1 MPRYRHLV
9 RLANRQLQHW
19 FPGASRQTRLP
30 QANHAFAAL
39 HQGNYATI
47 PNYLV
52 TDLRYMDAG
61 DKAQKRQAGPPGTG
75 LPIAMSAI
83 TTSALDTPSRRS
95 MERTCDDLAIFV
107 IVVVGFVASLTFRD
121 YGLGWDDYTH
131 AEYADLLLRMYGSG
145 FKDTGAL
152 SFANL
157 YMYGGGFD
165 MAAALL
171 HKVIPLELF
180 ETRRLLGAVVGIIG
194 LSVTWRLGRRV
205 GGPLA
210 GLAALLLLA
219 LCPTFYGHMFM
230 NPKDAPFAVA
240 MVILMLGLVRLAEEY
255 PSPSPRTI
263 LIVGLG
269 AGLSLGSRIL
279 GGLALIYAVIGFLP
293 MLLEEIRTQ
302 GGREAVRRFVYVVY
316 TLLPGLILGYLVMGL
331 IWPWSIIEPGNPF
344 HALSYFSHF
353 FEKPWKEM
361 FDGALVSVP
370 DMPWSYLPTLFA
382 LQLPEVLLGLS
393 IAAAIAT
400 LLALPRADVSGRRKT
415 ILLMLTLA
423 ATLPIA
429 VAIVKRPAL
438 YNGIR
443 HFIFVIPPMTVLA
456 GTAFAWGMNWLKEN
470 RRSWQP
476 AALAVFSFG
485 LLLPLGEMIR
495 LHPYQYTHF
504 NHIAGTVRGA
514 DYRYML
520 DYWGLALKQASD
532 SLREELDERQEVPPR
547 GRKWKVAVC
556 GPQRPAQVALGPDF
570 TIGWDSHAAD
580 FAMTLGEFYCK
591 GLTAP
596 VMVEIKR
603 DDVVFARVYDIRGRS
618 ISSLLAIPAP

>member
-1 MPRYRHLV
+1 
-9 RLANRQLQHW
+9 
-19 FPGASRQTRLP
+19 
-30 QANHAFAAL
+30 
-39 HQGNYATI
+39 
-47 PNYLV
+47 
-52 TDLRYMDAG
+52 
-61 DKAQKRQAGPPGTG
+61 
-75 LPIAMSAI
+75 MSSI
-83 TTSALDTPSRRS
+83 TTSAIDTPSRRS
-95 MERTCDDLAIFV
+95 VERTCDDLAIMV
-107 IVVVGFVASLTFRD
+107 LAAVGLIASLTFRD

-145 FKDTGAL
+145 FRDTGAL

-180 ETRRLLGAVVGIIG
+180 ETRRLLGAVVGVIG
-194 LSVTWRLGRRV
+194 LAVTWRLGRRV

-210 GLAALLLLA
+210 GLATVLLLA

-269 AGLSLGSRIL
+269 AGLSIGSRIL
-279 GGLALIYAVIGFLP
+279 GGLALVYAVAGFVPLF
-293 MLLEEIRTQ
+293 LEEIHAHS
-302 GGREAVRRFVYVVY
+302 GREAAHRFVHVVY
-316 TLLPGLILGYLVMGL
+316 VLLPGLILGYLVMGL
-331 IWPWSIIEPGNPF
+331 IWPWSIMEPDNPF
-344 HALSYFSHF
+344 HALTYFSHF

-393 IAAAIAT
+393 IAGVVGT
-400 LLALPRADVSGRRKT
+400 FMSLSRTDVSARRKT

-423 ATLPIA
+423 ATLPLV
-429 VAIVKRPAL
+429 VAMVKRPAL

-456 GTAFAWGMNWLKEN
+456 GTTFAWGMNWLKEN

-476 AALAVFSFG
+476 AAVAVFSFG

-504 NHIAGTVRGA
+504 NHIAGTVRAA
-514 DYRYML
+514 DDLFML

-532 SLREELDERQEVPPR
+532 GLRDELIERQEAPPR

>member
-1 MPRYRHLV
+1 
-9 RLANRQLQHW
+9 
-19 FPGASRQTRLP
+19 
-30 QANHAFAAL
+30 
-39 HQGNYATI
+39 
-47 PNYLV
+47 
-52 TDLRYMDAG
+52 
-61 DKAQKRQAGPPGTG
+61 
-75 LPIAMSAI
+75 MSAI
-83 TTSALDTPSRRS
+83 TTSAIETPSRRS
-95 MERTCDDLAIFV
+95 IERTCDDLAIV
-107 IVVVGFVASLTFRD
+107 VLAVVGVVASLTFRD

-180 ETRRLLGAVVGIIG
+180 ETRRLLGAIVGIIG
-194 LSVTWRLGRRV
+194 LAVTWRLGRRV

-210 GLAALLLLA
+210 GLTALLLLA

-240 MVILMLGLVRLAEEY
+240 MMILMLGLVRLAEEY
-255 PSPSPRTI
+255 PAPSPRTI

-269 AGLSLGSRIL
+269 AGLSIGSRIL
-279 GGLALIYAVIGFLP
+279 GGLALIYAVVGFVP
-293 MLLEEIRTQ
+293 MLLEEIRTH
-302 GGREAVRRFVYVVY
+302 GGREAARRFTHVAYV
-316 TLLPGLILGYLVMGL
+316 LLPGLILGYVVMGL

-344 HALSYFSHF
+344 QAATYFSHF

-361 FDGALVSVP
+361 FDGALVLVP

-393 IAAAIAT
+393 IAAVIAT
-400 LLALPRADVSGRRKT
+400 FLLLPRSDVPGRRKT
-415 ILLMLTLA
+415 IFLMLTLA
-423 ATLPIA
+423 AVLPIA
-429 VAIVKRPAL
+429 VAMVKRPAL

-456 GTAFAWGMNWLKEN
+456 GAAFAWGMDWLKQH

-476 AALAVFSFG
+476 AAIAVFSFG

-514 DYRYML
+514 DDHYML
-520 DYWGLALKQASD
+520 DYWGLAFKQASD
-532 SLREELDERQEVPPR
+532 SLREQLAERQEVPPH

-596 VMVEIKR
+596 LMVEIMR

>member
-1 MPRYRHLV
+1 
-9 RLANRQLQHW
+9 
-19 FPGASRQTRLP
+19 
-30 QANHAFAAL
+30 
-39 HQGNYATI
+39 
-47 PNYLV
+47 
-52 TDLRYMDAG
+52 
-61 DKAQKRQAGPPGTG
+61 
-75 LPIAMSAI
+75 MSSI
-83 TTSALDTPSRRS
+83 TTSTIDTPARRS
-95 MERTCDDLAIFV
+95 VERTCDDLAI
-107 IVVVGFVASLTFRD
+107 IVLAAVGLIASLTFRD

-145 FKDTGAL
+145 FKDTAAL

-171 HKVIPLELF
+171 HKIIPLELF
-180 ETRRLLGAVVGIIG
+180 ETRRLLGAVVGLIG
-194 LSVTWRLGRRV
+194 LAVTWRLGRRV
-205 GGPLA
+205 GGPFA
-210 GLAALLLLA
+210 GLATLLLLV

-230 NPKDAPFAVA
+230 NPKDAPFAVSMA
-240 MVILMLGLVRLAEEY
+240 ILMLGLVRLAEEY

-269 AGLSLGSRIL
+269 AGLSIGSRVL
-279 GGLALIYAVIGFLP
+279 GGLALIYAVVGFLP
-293 MLLEEIRTQ
+293 LLLEEIHTHSARD
-302 GGREAVRRFVYVVY
+302 AARRFAHVVYV
-316 TLLPGLILGYLVMGL
+316 LLPGLVLGYLVMGL
-331 IWPWSIIEPGNPF
+331 IWPWSIMEPGNPF
-344 HALSYFSHF
+344 QALTYFSHF

-382 LQLPEVLLGLS
+382 LQLPEILLGL
-393 IAAAIAT
+393 AIASVVGT
-400 LLALPRADVSGRRKT
+400 FMSLSRKDVPARRKT

-423 ATLPIA
+423 ATLPLV
-429 VAIVKRPAL
+429 VAMVKRPAL

-456 GTAFAWGMNWLKEN
+456 GVAFAWLMNWLKEHH
-470 RRSWQP
+470 RSWQP
-476 AALAVFSFG
+476 AAVAVFAFG
-485 LLLPLGEMIR
+485 LMLPMGEMIR

-504 NHIAGTVRGA
+504 NHIAGTVRSA
-514 DYRYML
+514 DNLFML

-532 SLREELDERQEVPPR
+532 SLREELIERQEVPPR
-547 GRKWKVAVC
+547 GHKWKVAVC

>member
-1 MPRYRHLV
+1 
-9 RLANRQLQHW
+9 
-19 FPGASRQTRLP
+19 
-30 QANHAFAAL
+30 
-39 HQGNYATI
+39 
-47 PNYLV
+47 
-52 TDLRYMDAG
+52 
-61 DKAQKRQAGPPGTG
+61 
-75 LPIAMSAI
+75 MSSI
-83 TTSALDTPSRRS
+83 TTSTIDTPTRRS
-95 MERTCDDLAIFV
+95 VEQTCDDLALLVLAAVGV
-107 IVVVGFVASLTFRD
+107 IASITFRD

-131 AEYADLLLRMYGSG
+131 AEYADLLLKMYGSG

-171 HKVIPLELF
+171 HRVIPLELF
-180 ETRRLLGAVVGIIG
+180 ETRRLLGAVVGMIG
-194 LSVTWRLGRRV
+194 LAVTWRLGRRV

-255 PSPSPRTI
+255 PAPSPSTI
-263 LIVGLG
+263 LIVGIG
-269 AGLSLGSRIL
+269 AGLSLGSRVL
-279 GGLALIYAVIGFLP
+279 GGLALLYATIGFVPLFV
-293 MLLEEIRTQ
+293 EELRVQ
-302 GGREAVRRFVYVVY
+302 GARESVRRFAHVLYV
-316 TLLPGLILGYLVMGL
+316 LLPSLILGYLIMGL
-331 IWPWSIIEPGNPF
+331 IWPWSVIQVGNPF
-344 HALSYFSHF
+344 RALTYFSTF

-382 LQLPEVLLGLS
+382 LQMPEVLLAFFIAGVVGTLVSLS
-393 IAAAIAT
+393 
-400 LLALPRADVSGRRKT
+400 RRDVPARRKT
-415 ILLMLTLA
+415 ILLMLTSA
-423 ATLPIA
+423 ATLPLLI
-429 VAIVKRPAL
+429 AIVKRPAL

-443 HFIFVIPPMTVLA
+443 HFIFVIPPMAVL
-456 GTAFAWGMNWLKEN
+456 GGNAFAWIINRLKEN
-470 RRSWQP
+470 QRHWQP
-476 AALAVFSFG
+476 AVVAVFAFG
-485 LLLPLGEMIR
+485 LALPLTEMIR

-504 NHIAGTVRGA
+504 NHIAGTVREA
-514 DYRYML
+514 DDRFML

-532 SLREELDERQEVPPR
+532 GLREELDERQESPPR

-596 VMVEIKR
+596 VHGR
-603 DDVVFARVYDIRGRS
+603 NQAR
-618 ISSLLAIPAP
+618 

>member
-1 MPRYRHLV
+1 MT
-9 RLANRQLQHW
+9 
-19 FPGASRQTRLP
+19 S
-30 QANHAFAAL
+30 
-39 HQGNYATI
+39 
-47 PNYLV
+47 
-52 TDLRYMDAG
+52 
-61 DKAQKRQAGPPGTG
+61 
-75 LPIAMSAI
+75 I
-83 TTSALDTPSRRS
+83 TTSAIDTPSRRS
-95 MERTCDDLAIFV
+95 VERSCDDLAIIV
-107 IVVVGFVASLTFRD
+107 LIVVGLIASLTFRD

-180 ETRRLLGAVVGIIG
+180 EMRRLLGAAVGIIG
-194 LSVTWRLGRRV
+194 LAVTWRLGRRV

-210 GLAALLLLA
+210 GLAAVLLLA

-255 PSPSPRTI
+255 PSPSPRTV

-269 AGLSLGSRIL
+269 AGLSIGLRIL
-279 GGLALIYAVIGFLP
+279 GGLALIYAVVGFVP
-293 MLLEEIRTQ
+293 MLIEEIRTQ
-302 GGREAVRRFVYVVY
+302 GAREAVRRFVHVGYV
-316 TLLPGLILGYLVMGL
+316 LLPGLILGYLVMGL

-344 HALSYFSHF
+344 QAATYFSHF

-393 IAAAIAT
+393 VATAIAT

-456 GTAFAWGMNWLKEN
+456 GTAFAWGMNWLKQN

-532 SLREELDERQEVPPR
+532 SLREELDERHEAPPH

>member
-1 MPRYRHLV
+1 
-9 RLANRQLQHW
+9 
-19 FPGASRQTRLP
+19 
-30 QANHAFAAL
+30 
-39 HQGNYATI
+39 
-47 PNYLV
+47 
-52 TDLRYMDAG
+52 
-61 DKAQKRQAGPPGTG
+61 
-75 LPIAMSAI
+75 MSSI
-83 TTSALDTPSRRS
+83 TTSTIDTPARRS
-95 MERTCDDLAIFV
+95 VERTCDDLAIIVLAAVGV
-107 IVVVGFVASLTFRD
+107 IASLTFRD

-131 AEYADLLLRMYGSG
+131 AEYADLLLKMYGSG

-180 ETRRLLGAVVGIIG
+180 ETRRLVGAIVGIIG
-194 LSVTWRLGRRV
+194 LAVTWRLARRV

-240 MVILMLGLVRLAEEY
+240 MVVLMLGLVRLAEEY

-269 AGLSLGSRIL
+269 AGLSLGSRVL
-279 GGLALIYAVIGFLP
+279 GGLALLYAVIGFVPLFI
-293 MLLEEIRTQ
+293 EEFR
-302 GGREAVRRFVYVVY
+302 REGARESIRRFAHVAYV
-316 TLLPGLILGYLVMGL
+316 LLPSLLLGYLIMGL
-331 IWPWSIIEPGNPF
+331 IWPWSVIQPGNPF
-344 HALSYFSHF
+344 RAMTYFSTF

-361 FDGALVSVP
+361 FDGKMVLVP

-382 LQLPEVLLGLS
+382 LQMPEVLLTLAIPGAIGTF
-393 IAAAIAT
+393 IALT
-400 LLALPRADVSGRRKT
+400 RNDVTARRKT
-415 ILLMLTLA
+415 ILLVVTLA
-423 ATLPIA
+423 ATLPLLI
-429 VAIVKRPAL
+429 AIVKRPAL

-443 HFIFVIPPMTVLA
+443 HFIFVIPPMAVL
-456 GTAFAWGMNWLKEN
+456 GGNAFAWTINRLKDN
-470 RRSWQP
+470 HRHWHP
-476 AALAVFSFG
+476 AVVAVFAFG
-485 LLLPLGEMIR
+485 LALPLTEMVR

-504 NHIAGTVRGA
+504 NHIAGTVREA
-514 DYRYML
+514 DDRFML

-532 SLREELDERQEVPPR
+532 GLREELDERQESPPQ

-618 ISSLLAIPAP
+618 ISSLLSIPAP

>member
-1 MPRYRHLV
+1 
-9 RLANRQLQHW
+9 
-19 FPGASRQTRLP
+19 
-30 QANHAFAAL
+30 
-39 HQGNYATI
+39 
-47 PNYLV
+47 
-52 TDLRYMDAG
+52 
-61 DKAQKRQAGPPGTG
+61 
-75 LPIAMSAI
+75 MSSI
-83 TTSALDTPSRRS
+83 TTSAIDTPARRS
-95 MERTCDDLAIFV
+95 VERTCDDLAMLV
-107 IVVVGFVASLTFRD
+107 LAVVGVIAGLTFRD

-145 FKDTGAL
+145 FSDTGAL

-180 ETRRLLGAVVGIIG
+180 ETRRLLGAIVGVTG
-194 LSVTWRLGRRV
+194 LAVTWRLGRRV

-255 PSPSPRTI
+255 PEPSPRTI

-269 AGLSLGSRIL
+269 AGLSIGSRIL
-279 GGLALIYAVIGFLP
+279 GGLALVYAVAGFVPLFV
-293 MLLEEIRTQ
+293 EEIRTQ
-302 GGREAVRRFVYVVY
+302 SARAAAQRFLHVVYV
-316 TLLPGLILGYLVMGL
+316 LMPGLVLGYLVMGL
-331 IWPWSIIEPGNPF
+331 IWPWSIMEPDNPF
-344 HALSYFSHF
+344 QALTYFSHF

-382 LQLPEVLLGLS
+382 LQLPEVLLGLLT
-393 IAAAIAT
+393 AGVVGT
-400 LLALPRADVSGRRKT
+400 LMLLPRPDVAARRKT
-415 ILLMLTLA
+415 ILLMLTSA
-423 ATLPIA
+423 ATLPLLIA
-429 VAIVKRPAL
+429 MVKRPAL

-443 HFIFVIPPMTVLA
+443 HFIFVIPPMAVLA
-456 GTAFAWGMNWLKEN
+456 GTAFAWTMNWLGES

-476 AALAVFSFG
+476 AAVALFAFG
-485 LLLPLGEMIR
+485 LMLPLAEMIR

-504 NHIAGTVRGA
+504 NYIAGTVREA
-514 DYRYML
+514 DDRFML

-532 SLREELDERQEVPPR
+532 GLREEIANRQEVPPK

-596 VMVEIKR
+596 VLVEIKR

>member
-1 MPRYRHLV
+1 
-9 RLANRQLQHW
+9 
-19 FPGASRQTRLP
+19 
-30 QANHAFAAL
+30 
-39 HQGNYATI
+39 
-47 PNYLV
+47 
-52 TDLRYMDAG
+52 
-61 DKAQKRQAGPPGTG
+61 
-75 LPIAMSAI
+75 MSSI
-83 TTSALDTPSRRS
+83 TTSAIDTPARRS
-95 MERTCDDLAIFV
+95 VERTCDDLATLV
-107 IVVVGFVASLTFRD
+107 LAVVAVVAGLTFRD

-180 ETRRLLGAVVGIIG
+180 ETRRLLGAIVGVIG
-194 LSVTWRLGRRV
+194 LAVTWRLGRRV

-210 GLAALLLLA
+210 GLATLLLLA
-219 LCPTFYGHMFM
+219 LCPIFYGHMFM

-240 MVILMLGLVRLAEEY
+240 MVILVMGLVRLAEEY
-255 PSPSPRTI
+255 PQPSPRTI

-269 AGLSLGSRIL
+269 AGLSIGSRIL
-279 GGLALIYAVIGFLP
+279 GGLALIYALVGFVPLFID
-293 MLLEEIRTQ
+293 EVRNV
-302 GGREAVRRFVYVVY
+302 GAREALHRFVHVLYV
-316 TLLPGLILGYLVMGL
+316 LLPGLVLGYLIMGL
-331 IWPWSIIEPGNPF
+331 IWPWSIIEPDNPF
-344 HALSYFSHF
+344 HALTYFSHF

-382 LQLPEVLLGLS
+382 LQLPEVLLGLT
-393 IAAAIAT
+393 IAGVIGT
-400 LLALPRADVSGRRKT
+400 FVVLPRSDVPARRKT

-423 ATLPIA
+423 ATFPLA
-429 VAIVKRPAL
+429 TAMLKRPAL

-456 GTAFAWGMNWLKEN
+456 GLTYAWAMNWLKEN

-476 AALAVFSFG
+476 AAVAVFSFG
-485 LLLPLGEMIR
+485 LLLALGEMIR

-504 NHIAGTVRGA
+504 NHIAGTVRAA
-514 DYRYML
+514 DDRYML

-532 SLREELDERQEVPPR
+532 GLREQLDEKQETPPK

-618 ISSLLAIPAP
+618 ISSLLSIPAP

>member
-1 MPRYRHLV
+1 
-9 RLANRQLQHW
+9 
-19 FPGASRQTRLP
+19 
-30 QANHAFAAL
+30 
-39 HQGNYATI
+39 
-47 PNYLV
+47 
-52 TDLRYMDAG
+52 
-61 DKAQKRQAGPPGTG
+61 
-75 LPIAMSAI
+75 MSSI
-83 TTSALDTPSRRS
+83 TTSAIDTPSRRS
-95 MERTCDDLAIFV
+95 IERTCDDFAILALAAVALI
-107 IVVVGFVASLTFRD
+107 ASLTFRD

-171 HKVIPLELF
+171 HKFIPLELF
-180 ETRRLLGAVVGIIG
+180 ETRRLLGAVVGVIG
-194 LSVTWRLGRRV
+194 LAVTWRLGRRV

-255 PSPSPRTI
+255 PQPSPRTI

-269 AGLSLGSRIL
+269 AGLSIGSRVL
-279 GGLALIYAVIGFLP
+279 GGLALVYALVGFVPLF
-293 MLLEEIRTQ
+293 LEEIRTQ
-302 GGREAVRRFVYVVY
+302 SAREAAHRLLHVVYV
-316 TLLPGLILGYLVMGL
+316 LFPGLILGYLVMGL
-331 IWPWSIIEPGNPF
+331 IWPWSIMQPGNPLQ
-344 HALSYFSHF
+344 AVTYFSHF

-382 LQLPEVLLGLS
+382 LQLPEVLLGLLTAGVVGTFMS
-393 IAAAIAT
+393 
-400 LLALPRADVSGRRKT
+400 LSRSDVSGRRKSV
-415 ILLMLTLA
+415 LLMLTLA
-423 ATLPIA
+423 ATLPLLIA
-429 VAIVKRPAL
+429 MLKRPAL

-456 GTAFAWGMNWLKEN
+456 GTAFAQAMNWLKEN

-476 AALAVFSFG
+476 AAMAVFSFG

-504 NHIAGTVRGA
+504 NHIAGTVRAA
-514 DYRYML
+514 DDLYML

-532 SLREELDERQEVPPR
+532 GLREEINERQEVPPH

-596 VMVEIKR
+596 VLVEIKR

-618 ISSLLAIPAP
+618 ISSLLSIPAP

>member
-1 MPRYRHLV
+1 
-9 RLANRQLQHW
+9 
-19 FPGASRQTRLP
+19 
-30 QANHAFAAL
+30 
-39 HQGNYATI
+39 
-47 PNYLV
+47 
-52 TDLRYMDAG
+52 
-61 DKAQKRQAGPPGTG
+61 
-75 LPIAMSAI
+75 
-83 TTSALDTPSRRS
+83 
-95 MERTCDDLAIFV
+95 MERTCDDAAMLVLVA
-107 IVVVGFVASLTFRD
+107 VGLVASFTFRD

-171 HKVIPLELF
+171 HKIIPLELF
-180 ETRRLLGAVVGIIG
+180 ETRRLLGAIVGMIG
-194 LSVTWRLGRRV
+194 LAVTWRLGRRV

-255 PSPSPRTI
+255 PYPSPRTV

-269 AGLSLGSRIL
+269 AGLSIGSRIL
-279 GGLALIYAVIGFLP
+279 GGLALLYALVGFVP
-293 MLLEEIRTQ
+293 MLMEEVRTH
-302 GGREAVRRFVYVVY
+302 GAREACRRFVQMAYA
-316 TLLPGLILGYLVMGL
+316 LLPGLILGYLVMGL
-331 IWPWSIIEPGNPF
+331 IWPWSIIEPGHPF
-344 HALSYFSHF
+344 QAATYFSSF
-353 FEKPWKEM
+353 FEKPWKEL
-361 FDGALVSVP
+361 FDGAILAVP

-382 LQLPEVLLGLS
+382 LQLPEVLLALTIAGTVGS
-393 IAAAIAT
+393 I
-400 LLALPRADVSGRRKT
+400 LALPRDDVPARRKT

-423 ATLPIA
+423 AVLPI
-429 VAIVKRPAL
+429 VIAIVKRPAL

-456 GTAFAWGMNWLKEN
+456 GVAFARGMSWLKEN

-476 AALAVFSFG
+476 AALTLFALG

-514 DYRYML
+514 DDRYML
-520 DYWGLALKQASD
+520 DYWGLAFKQASD
-532 SLREELDERQEVPPR
+532 SLREQLDERHVTPPP
-547 GRKWKVAVC
+547 GHKWNVAVC
-556 GPQRPAQVALGPDF
+556 GPHRGAQVALGPDF
-570 TIGWDSHAAD
+570 TIGWDSHVAD

-591 GLTAP
+591 GLISAP
-596 VMVEIKR
+596 IMVEIKR
-603 DDVVFARVYDIRGRS
+603 DDVVYARVYDIRGRS
-618 ISSLLAIPAP
+618 ISSLLTMPPP

>member
-1 MPRYRHLV
+1 
-9 RLANRQLQHW
+9 
-19 FPGASRQTRLP
+19 
-30 QANHAFAAL
+30 
-39 HQGNYATI
+39 
-47 PNYLV
+47 
-52 TDLRYMDAG
+52 
-61 DKAQKRQAGPPGTG
+61 
-75 LPIAMSAI
+75 MSSI
-83 TTSALDTPSRRS
+83 TTSVIDTPSRRS
-95 MERTCDDLAIFV
+95 VERTCDDLAIFV
-107 IVVVGFVASLTFRD
+107 LAAVALIASLTFRD

-180 ETRRLLGAVVGIIG
+180 ETRRLLGAVVGVIG
-194 LSVTWRLGRRV
+194 LAVTWRLGRRV

-210 GLAALLLLA
+210 GLVALLLLA

-255 PSPSPRTI
+255 PQPSPRTV

-269 AGLSLGSRIL
+269 AGLSIGSRVL
-279 GGLALIYAVIGFLP
+279 GGLALVYALVGFVPLF
-293 MLLEEIRTQ
+293 LEEIHTHSA
-302 GGREAVRRFVYVVY
+302 REAAHRLLHVVYVLV
-316 TLLPGLILGYLVMGL
+316 PGLILGYLAMGL
-331 IWPWSIIEPGNPF
+331 IWPWSIMQPGNPLQ
-344 HALSYFSHF
+344 AVTYFSHF

-382 LQLPEVLLGLS
+382 LQLPEVLLGLLTAGVVGTFMS
-393 IAAAIAT
+393 
-400 LLALPRADVSGRRKT
+400 LSRSDVPGRRKT
-415 ILLMLTLA
+415 TLLMLTLA
-423 ATLPIA
+423 ATLPLLIA
-429 VAIVKRPAL
+429 MLKRPAL

-456 GTAFAWGMNWLKEN
+456 GTAFARGMTWLKEN

-476 AALAVFSFG
+476 AAMAVFSFG

-504 NHIAGTVRGA
+504 NHIAGTVRAA
-514 DYRYML
+514 DDLYML

-532 SLREELDERQEVPPR
+532 GLREEINERQEVPPH

-596 VMVEIKR
+596 VLVEIKR

-618 ISSLLAIPAP
+618 ISSLLSIPAP

>member
-1 MPRYRHLV
+1 
-9 RLANRQLQHW
+9 
-19 FPGASRQTRLP
+19 
-30 QANHAFAAL
+30 
-39 HQGNYATI
+39 
-47 PNYLV
+47 
-52 TDLRYMDAG
+52 
-61 DKAQKRQAGPPGTG
+61 
-75 LPIAMSAI
+75 MSSI
-83 TTSALDTPSRRS
+83 TTSAVDTPTQRS
-95 MERTCDDLAIFV
+95 AERTCDDLAIMV
-107 IVVVGFVASLTFRD
+107 LGAVGLIASLTFRD

-180 ETRRLLGAVVGIIG
+180 ETRRLLGAIVGMIG
-194 LSVTWRLGRRV
+194 LAVTWRLGRRV

-255 PSPSPRTI
+255 PQPSPLTI

-269 AGLSLGSRIL
+269 AGLSIGSRIL
-279 GGLALIYAVIGFLP
+279 GGLALVYALIGFVPLF
-293 MLLEEIRTQ
+293 LQELRTQ
-302 GGREAVRRFVYVVY
+302 GAREAIRRFVHVVY
-316 TLLPGLILGYLVMGL
+316 VLLPALILGYLIMGL
-331 IWPWSIIEPGNPF
+331 IWPWSIMEAGNPF
-344 HALSYFSHF
+344 HALTYFSHF

-393 IAAAIAT
+393 IAGVLGT
-400 LLALPRADVSGRRKT
+400 FVTLPRTDVTARRKS
-415 ILLMLTLA
+415 ILLILTLA
-423 ATLPIA
+423 ATLPLVIA
-429 VAIVKRPAL
+429 MVKRPAL

-443 HFIFVIPPMTVLA
+443 HFVFVIPPMTVLA
-456 GTAFAWGMNWLKEN
+456 ATAFAWGMNWLKEN

-476 AALAVFSFG
+476 AAVALFAFG

-504 NHIAGTVRGA
+504 NHIAGTVRAA

-532 SLREELDERQEVPPR
+532 GLREELVERKETPPK
-547 GRKWKVAVC
+547 GHKWKVAVC

>member
-1 MPRYRHLV
+1 MP
-9 RLANRQLQHW
+9 
-19 FPGASRQTRLP
+19 
-30 QANHAFAAL
+30 
-39 HQGNYATI
+39 GNE
-47 PNYLV
+47 
-52 TDLRYMDAG
+52 
-61 DKAQKRQAGPPGTG
+61 AQKRHNWAKRDTG
-75 LPIAMSAI
+75 LPIAMSSI
-83 TTSALDTPSRRS
+83 TTSAIDTPSRRS
-95 MERTCDDLAIFV
+95 VERTCDDLAI
-107 IVVVGFVASLTFRD
+107 VVLAAVGLIASLTFRD

-165 MAAALL
+165 MVAALL

-180 ETRRLLGAVVGIIG
+180 ETRRLLGAIVGMIG
-194 LSVTWRLGRRV
+194 LAVTWRLGRRV

-210 GLAALLLLA
+210 GLAALLLLV

-255 PSPSPRTI
+255 PQPSPRTI

-269 AGLSLGSRIL
+269 AGLSIGSRVL
-279 GGLALIYAVIGFLP
+279 GGLALVYALVGFVPLFA
-293 MLLEEIRTQ
+293 EEVRIDSA
-302 GGREAVRRFVYVVY
+302 REAAQRLLHVVYV
-316 TLLPGLILGYLVMGL
+316 LMPGLMLGYIVMGL
-331 IWPWSIIEPGNPF
+331 IWPWSIMEPGNPF
-344 HALSYFSHF
+344 QALTYFSHF

-382 LQLPEVLLGLS
+382 LQLPEVLIVLS
-393 IAAAIAT
+393 IAGVVGT
-400 LLALPRADVSGRRKT
+400 LVTLPRADVSGRRKT
-415 ILLMLTLA
+415 ILLMLTFA
-423 ATLPIA
+423 ATLPLVIA
-429 VAIVKRPAL
+429 MVKRPAL

-456 GTAFAWGMNWLKEN
+456 GTAFAWGMNWLGEY

-476 AALAVFSFG
+476 AAVAVFSFG
-485 LLLPLGEMIR
+485 LLLSLGEMIR

-504 NHIAGTVRGA
+504 NHIAGTVARQR
-514 DYRYML
+514 DRYML
-520 DYWGLALKQASD
+520 NCGADRGRPPRYRRQ
-532 SLREELDERQEVPPR
+532 EIDERQETAPR

-591 GLTAP
+591 GLVAP

>member
-1 MPRYRHLV
+1 M
-9 RLANRQLQHW
+9 
-19 FPGASRQTRLP
+19 T
-30 QANHAFAAL
+30 
-39 HQGNYATI
+39 
-47 PNYLV
+47 
-52 TDLRYMDAG
+52 
-61 DKAQKRQAGPPGTG
+61 
-75 LPIAMSAI
+75 AI
-83 TTSALDTPSRRS
+83 TTSVVDTPSRRS
-95 MERTCDDLAIFV
+95 IERTCDDAAIFV
-107 IVVVGFVASLTFRD
+107 LAAVGLIAGCTFRD

-145 FKDTGAL
+145 FKDTAAL
-152 SFANL
+152 SFVNL

-171 HKVIPLELF
+171 HKIIPLELF
-180 ETRRLLGAVVGIIG
+180 ETRRLVGAIVGVIG
-194 LSVTWRLGRRV
+194 LAVTWRLGRRV

-255 PSPSPRTI
+255 PYPSPRTV

-269 AGLSLGSRIL
+269 AGLSIGSRIL
-279 GGLALIYAVIGFLP
+279 GCLALLYALVGFMP
-293 MLLEEIRTQ
+293 MLIDEVRTH
-302 GGREAVRRFVYVVY
+302 GAREAFRRFVQMAYA
-316 TLLPGLILGYLVMGL
+316 LLPGLILGYIVMGL
-331 IWPWSIIEPGNPF
+331 IWPWSIIEPGHPF
-344 HALSYFSHF
+344 EAATYFSQF

-361 FDGALVSVP
+361 FDGAIFSVP

-382 LQLPEVLLGLS
+382 LQLPEILLALTAVSIGAS
-393 IAAAIAT
+393 IAA
-400 LLALPRADVSGRRKT
+400 LPRNDVPARRKT

-423 ATLPIA
+423 AVLPIA
-429 VAIVKRPAL
+429 IAILKRPAL

-456 GTAFAWGMNWLKEN
+456 GLAFARGMNWLADG

-476 AALAVFSFG
+476 VALAVFAFG
-485 LLLPLGEMIR
+485 LMLPLAEMVR

-514 DYRYML
+514 DDRYML
-520 DYWGLALKQASD
+520 DYWGLAFKQASD
-532 SLREELDERQEVPPR
+532 DLRELLEEKHEAAPQ

-556 GPQRPAQVALGPDF
+556 GPHRPAQVALGPSF
-570 TIGWDSHAAD
+570 TITGDSHGAD

-618 ISSLLAIPAP
+618 ISSLLSIPPP

>member
-1 MPRYRHLV
+1 MT
-9 RLANRQLQHW
+9 
-19 FPGASRQTRLP
+19 S
-30 QANHAFAAL
+30 
-39 HQGNYATI
+39 
-47 PNYLV
+47 
-52 TDLRYMDAG
+52 
-61 DKAQKRQAGPPGTG
+61 
-75 LPIAMSAI
+75 I
-83 TTSALDTPSRRS
+83 TTSAIETPLGRS
-95 MERTCDDLAIFV
+95 VERTCDDVAMLVLAAVAV
-107 IVVVGFVASLTFRD
+107 IAGLTFRD

-145 FKDTGAL
+145 FRDTAAL

-171 HKVIPLELF
+171 HKILPLELF
-180 ETRRLLGAVVGIIG
+180 ETRRLVGATVGVIG
-194 LSVTWRLGRRV
+194 LAVTWRLGRRV

-210 GLAALLLLA
+210 GLGALLLLA
-219 LCPTFYGHMFM
+219 LCPIFYGHMFM

-240 MVILMLGLVRLAEEY
+240 MIVLMLGLVRLAEEY
-255 PSPSPRTI
+255 PNPSPRTI

-269 AGLSLGSRIL
+269 AGLSLGTRVL
-279 GGLALIYAVIGFLP
+279 GGLALVYAMIGFVPLF
-293 MLLEEIRTQ
+293 LEELHAE
-302 GGREAVRRFVYVVY
+302 GAREAVRRFVHVIYV
-316 TLLPGLILGYLVMGL
+316 LLPGLVLGYLVMGL

-344 HALSYFSHF
+344 EALTYFSHF

-361 FDGALVSVP
+361 FDGAIVSVP

-382 LQLPEVLLGLS
+382 LQLPEVMLVLMAGAV
-393 IAAAIAT
+393 IGTFAM
-400 LLALPRADVSGRRKT
+400 LPRRETPARRKT
-415 ILLMLTLA
+415 IMLMLTLA
-423 ATLPIA
+423 ATLPLAIA
-429 VAIVKRPAL
+429 MVKRPAL

-443 HFIFVIPPMTVLA
+443 HFVFVIPPMAVL
-456 GTAFAWGMNWLKEN
+456 GGIAFGWAMERLRANQ
-470 RRSWQP
+470 RAWQP
-476 AALAVFSFG
+476 AVLAVFCFG
-485 LLLPLGEMIR
+485 LALPLAEMIR

-504 NHIAGTVRGA
+504 NHIAGTVRAA
-514 DYRYML
+514 DDRFML

-532 SLREELDERQEVPPR
+532 ELREQLVERQEVPPR
-547 GRKWKVAVC
+547 NRKWKVAVC

-570 TIGWDSHAAD
+570 TIGWDSNAAD

-618 ISSLLAIPAP
+618 ISSLLSIPAP

>member
-1 MPRYRHLV
+1 
-9 RLANRQLQHW
+9 
-19 FPGASRQTRLP
+19 
-30 QANHAFAAL
+30 
-39 HQGNYATI
+39 
-47 PNYLV
+47 
-52 TDLRYMDAG
+52 
-61 DKAQKRQAGPPGTG
+61 
-75 LPIAMSAI
+75 MSSI
-83 TTSALDTPSRRS
+83 TTSVIDTPSRRS
-95 MERTCDDLAIFV
+95 VERTCDDLAIFV
-107 IVVVGFVASLTFRD
+107 LAAVALIASLTFRD

-180 ETRRLLGAVVGIIG
+180 ETRRLLGAVVGVIG
-194 LSVTWRLGRRV
+194 LAVTWRLGRRV

-255 PSPSPRTI
+255 PQPSPRTV

-269 AGLSLGSRIL
+269 AGLSIGSRVL
-279 GGLALIYAVIGFLP
+279 GGLALVYALVGFVPLF
-293 MLLEEIRTQ
+293 LEEIHTHSA
-302 GGREAVRRFVYVVY
+302 REAAHRLLHVVYVLV
-316 TLLPGLILGYLVMGL
+316 PGLILGYLAMGL
-331 IWPWSIIEPGNPF
+331 IWPWSIMQPGNPLQ
-344 HALSYFSHF
+344 AVTYFSHF

-382 LQLPEVLLGLS
+382 LQLPEVLLGLLTAGVVGAFMS
-393 IAAAIAT
+393 
-400 LLALPRADVSGRRKT
+400 LSRSDVPGRRKT
-415 ILLMLTLA
+415 TLLMLTLA
-423 ATLPIA
+423 ATLPLLIA
-429 VAIVKRPAL
+429 MLKRPAL

-456 GTAFAWGMNWLKEN
+456 GTAFARGMTWLKEN

-476 AALAVFSFG
+476 AAMAVFSFG

-504 NHIAGTVRGA
+504 NHIAGTVRAA
-514 DYRYML
+514 DDLYML

-532 SLREELDERQEVPPR
+532 GLREEINERQEVPPH

-596 VMVEIKR
+596 VLVEIKR

-618 ISSLLAIPAP
+618 ISSLLSIPAP

>member
-1 MPRYRHLV
+1 
-9 RLANRQLQHW
+9 
-19 FPGASRQTRLP
+19 
-30 QANHAFAAL
+30 
-39 HQGNYATI
+39 
-47 PNYLV
+47 
-52 TDLRYMDAG
+52 
-61 DKAQKRQAGPPGTG
+61 
-75 LPIAMSAI
+75 MSSI
-83 TTSALDTPSRRS
+83 TTSAIDTPVRRS
-95 MERTCDDLAIFV
+95 MEQTCDDLALLALA
-107 IVVVGFVASLTFRD
+107 VVGLIAALTFHD

-165 MAAALL
+165 MIAALL

-180 ETRRLLGAVVGIIG
+180 ETRRLLGAIVGVIG
-194 LSVTWRLGRRV
+194 LAVTWRLARRI
-205 GGPLA
+205 GGPRA
-210 GLAALLLLA
+210 GLAALLLLT

-240 MVILMLGLVRLAEEY
+240 MIVLMMGLVRLAEEY
-255 PSPSPRTI
+255 PQPSPHTV
-263 LIVGLG
+263 LIIGLG
-269 AGLSLGSRIL
+269 AGLSIGSRIL
-279 GGLALIYAVIGFLP
+279 GGLALIYALIGFIPLFI
-293 MLLEEIRTQ
+293 EETQ
-302 GGREAVRRFVYVVY
+302 LHGAYGALRRFVHVLYV
-316 TLLPGLILGYLVMGL
+316 LMPGLILGYLIMGL
-331 IWPWSIIEPGNPF
+331 IWPWSIMEAANPF
-344 HALSYFSHF
+344 HALTYFSHF
-353 FEKPWKEM
+353 FEKPWKEL

-382 LQLPEVLLGLS
+382 LQLPEVMLGLTV
-393 IAAAIAT
+393 AGVAT
-400 LLALPRADVSGRRKT
+400 TFAKLPRPEVPARRKT

-423 ATLPIA
+423 AMLPLAI
-429 VAIVKRPAL
+429 AIVKRPAL

-443 HFIFVIPPMTVLA
+443 HFIFLIPPMAVL
-456 GTAFAWGMNWLKEN
+456 GGLAFDWIMSWMKVN

-476 AALAVFSFG
+476 VALAVFVFG
-485 LLLPLGEMIR
+485 LLLSLGEMIR

-504 NHIAGTVRGA
+504 NHLAGTVRAA
-514 DYRYML
+514 DDRFML
-520 DYWGLALKQASD
+520 DYWGLAFKQASD
-532 SLREELDERQEVPPR
+532 GLREQLIEKQEVPPH

-570 TIGWDSHAAD
+570 AIGWDSHAAD

-596 VMVEIKR
+596 VMLEIKR

-618 ISSLLAIPAP
+618 ISSLLSVPPP

>member
-1 MPRYRHLV
+1 V
-9 RLANRQLQHW
+9 
-19 FPGASRQTRLP
+19 
-30 QANHAFAAL
+30 
-39 HQGNYATI
+39 
-47 PNYLV
+47 
-52 TDLRYMDAG
+52 
-61 DKAQKRQAGPPGTG
+61 
-75 LPIAMSAI
+75 
-83 TTSALDTPSRRS
+83 
-95 MERTCDDLAIFV
+95 ERTCDDLAILV
-107 IVVVGFVASLTFRD
+107 LAVVGLIASLTFRD

-131 AEYADLLLRMYGSG
+131 AEYADLLLKMYGSG

-171 HKVIPLELF
+171 HKIIPLELF
-180 ETRRLLGAVVGIIG
+180 ETRRLLGAIVGLIG
-194 LSVTWRLGRRV
+194 LAVTWRLGRRV
-205 GGPLA
+205 GGPLG
-210 GLAALLLLA
+210 GLATLLLLA

-230 NPKDAPFAVA
+230 NPKDAPFAVS
-240 MVILMLGLVRLAEEY
+240 MMILMLGLVRLVEEY
-255 PSPSPRTI
+255 PSPSPRTV

-269 AGLSLGSRIL
+269 AGLSIGSRIL
-279 GGLALIYAVIGFLP
+279 GGLALVYALIGFIPLFLDELRSHGP
-293 MLLEEIRTQ
+293 
-302 GGREAVRRFVYVVY
+302 REAAHRFARVLYVLV
-316 TLLPGLILGYLVMGL
+316 PGLAFGYLVMGL
-331 IWPWSIIEPGNPF
+331 IWPWSIMEPGNPF
-344 HALSYFSHF
+344 HALTYFSSF

-382 LQLPEVLLGLS
+382 LQLPEVLLALCIGGVVITLGSLS
-393 IAAAIAT
+393 HREI
-400 LLALPRADVSGRRKT
+400 SSRRKS
-415 ILLMLTLA
+415 ILLTLTLA
-423 ATLPIA
+423 ATLPLLIA
-429 VAIVKRPAL
+429 MVKRPAL

-443 HFIFVIPPMTVLA
+443 HFIFVIPPMTVL
-456 GTAFAWGMNWLKEN
+456 GGMAFNWLMDWLRVN
-470 RRSWQP
+470 HRGAQ
-476 AALAVFSFG
+476 AAAMAVFSFG
-485 LLLPLGEMIR
+485 LMLPLAEMIR

-504 NHIAGTVRGA
+504 NYIAGTVRAA
-514 DYRYML
+514 DDLYML

-532 SLREELDERQEVPPR
+532 ALREEIVERQESPPH

-596 VMVEIKR
+596 VIAEIKR

>member
-1 MPRYRHLV
+1 
-9 RLANRQLQHW
+9 
-19 FPGASRQTRLP
+19 
-30 QANHAFAAL
+30 
-39 HQGNYATI
+39 
-47 PNYLV
+47 
-52 TDLRYMDAG
+52 
-61 DKAQKRQAGPPGTG
+61 
-75 LPIAMSAI
+75 MSSI
-83 TTSALDTPSRRS
+83 TTSAIDTPARRS
-95 MERTCDDLAIFV
+95 VERTCDDLAI
-107 IVVVGFVASLTFRD
+107 VVLGAVALIASLTFRD

-145 FKDTGAL
+145 FRDTGAL

-180 ETRRLLGAVVGIIG
+180 ETRRLLGAVVGVIG
-194 LSVTWRLGRRV
+194 LGVTWRLGRRV

-210 GLAALLLLA
+210 GLATLLLLA

-240 MVILMLGLVRLAEEY
+240 MVILILGLVRLAEEY
-255 PSPSPRTI
+255 PQPSPRTI
-263 LIVGLG
+263 LIVGFG
-269 AGLSLGSRIL
+269 AGLSIGCRVL
-279 GGLALIYAVIGFLP
+279 GGLALVYAVAGFVPL
-293 MLLEEIRTQ
+293 LLEEYRTQ
-302 GGREAVRRFVYVVY
+302 GLREAAHRFAHVVYV
-316 TLLPGLILGYLVMGL
+316 LMPGLVFGYLVMGL
-331 IWPWSIIEPGNPF
+331 IWPWSIMEPGHPF
-344 HALSYFSHF
+344 EALSYFSHF

-382 LQLPEVLLGLS
+382 LQLPEVLLGLLVAGVVGTIMS
-393 IAAAIAT
+393 
-400 LLALPRADVSGRRKT
+400 LSRPDVPGRRKT
-415 ILLMLTLA
+415 VLLMLTLA
-423 ATLPIA
+423 ATLPLVIA
-429 VAIVKRPAL
+429 MVKRPAL

-456 GTAFAWGMNWLKEN
+456 GLAFARGMDRLREN

-476 AALAVFSFG
+476 VVLAVFAFG

-504 NHIAGTVRGA
+504 NHIAGTVRAA
-514 DYRYML
+514 DDLFML

-532 SLREELDERQEVPPR
+532 GLREELTERQEAPPH

-570 TIGWDSHAAD
+570 TIGWDSHSAD

-596 VMVEIKR
+596 VLVEIKR